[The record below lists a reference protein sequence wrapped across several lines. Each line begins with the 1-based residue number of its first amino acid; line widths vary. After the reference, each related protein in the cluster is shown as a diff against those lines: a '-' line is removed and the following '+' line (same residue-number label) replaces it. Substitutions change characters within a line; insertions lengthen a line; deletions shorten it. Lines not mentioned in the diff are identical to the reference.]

1 MGLIRASVT
10 LLNPT
15 TPTLQGLEVSA
26 LADSGAVHLCI
37 PEHLAL
43 QLQLREL
50 ERREVVLADGHR
62 RSVPYM
68 GPVEVRFANRR
79 CFTGAMV
86 LGDQVLGEEVLLG
99 AIPMEDMDLVLQP
112 QLQQL
117 TVNPASPNL
126 PTSLAKSRAMASHVP
141 TRRERAWSG
150 SAIARGSRQPIP

>member
-15 TPTLQGLEVSA
+15 EPGLHGLEVSA

-86 LGDQVLGEEVLLG
+86 LGDEVLLG

-117 TVNPASPNL
+117 TVNPTSPNL
-126 PTSLAKSRAMASHVP
+126 PTSVAK
-141 TRRERAWSG
+141 
-150 SAIARGSRQPIP
+150 

>member
-1 MGLIRASVT
+1 MGRIRASVT

-15 TPTLQGLEVSA
+15 APALQGLEVSA

-86 LGDQVLGEEVLLG
+86 LGDEVLLG

-126 PTSLAKSRAMASHVP
+126 PTSLAK
-141 TRRERAWSG
+141 
-150 SAIARGSRQPIP
+150 

>member
-15 TPTLQGLEVSA
+15 APTLQGLEVSV
-26 LADSGAVHLCI
+26 LVDSGAVHLCI

-50 ERREVVLADGHR
+50 ERREVVMADGHR
-62 RSVPYM
+62 CSVPYM

-86 LGDQVLGEEVLLG
+86 LGDQVLGDEVLLG

-126 PTSLAKSRAMASHVP
+126 PTSLAK
-141 TRRERAWSG
+141 
-150 SAIARGSRQPIP
+150 

>member
-15 TPTLQGLEVSA
+15 APALQGLEVSA

-86 LGDQVLGEEVLLG
+86 LGDEVLLG

-126 PTSLAKSRAMASHVP
+126 PTSVAK
-141 TRRERAWSG
+141 
-150 SAIARGSRQPIP
+150 

>member
-1 MGLIRASVT
+1 MGLICARVQ
-10 LLNPT
+10 LLNPSC
-15 TPTLQGLEVSA
+15 PDVQGLETTA

-43 QLQLREL
+43 QLHLREL
-50 ERREVVLADGHR
+50 ERREVVLADGSH

-86 LGDQVLGEEVLLG
+86 LGDDVLLG

-117 TVNPASPNL
+117 TVNPANPNL
-126 PTSLAKSRAMASHVP
+126 PLSIAKAALNFSPAAPPSGYPSRWPAGRS
-141 TRRERAWSG
+141 S
-150 SAIARGSRQPIP
+150 SRDCS

>member
-1 MGLIRASVT
+1 MGRIRASVT

-15 TPTLQGLEVSA
+15 APALHGLEVSA

-86 LGDQVLGEEVLLG
+86 LGDEVLLG

-112 QLQQL
+112 QHQQL

-126 PTSLAKSRAMASHVP
+126 PTSLAK
-141 TRRERAWSG
+141 
-150 SAIARGSRQPIP
+150 

>member
-1 MGLIRASVT
+1 MGRIRASVT

-15 TPTLQGLEVSA
+15 EPGLHGLEVSA

-86 LGDQVLGEEVLLG
+86 LGDEVLLG

-117 TVNPASPNL
+117 TVNPTSPNL
-126 PTSLAKSRAMASHVP
+126 PTSVAK
-141 TRRERAWSG
+141 
-150 SAIARGSRQPIP
+150 

>member
-1 MGLIRASVT
+1 MSHLRSLSNRVNLHCQSREPLLQGSAMFPSASRCAMGRIRASVT

-15 TPTLQGLEVSA
+15 APALQGLEVSA

-86 LGDQVLGEEVLLG
+86 LGDEVLLG

-126 PTSLAKSRAMASHVP
+126 PTSLAK
-141 TRRERAWSG
+141 
-150 SAIARGSRQPIP
+150 

>member
-15 TPTLQGLEVSA
+15 EPGLHGLEVSA

-86 LGDQVLGEEVLLG
+86 LGDEVLLG

-126 PTSLAKSRAMASHVP
+126 PTRVAK
-141 TRRERAWSG
+141 
-150 SAIARGSRQPIP
+150 

>member
-1 MGLIRASVT
+1 MGRIRASVT

-15 TPTLQGLEVSA
+15 APALQGLEVSA

-86 LGDQVLGEEVLLG
+86 LGDEVLLG

-126 PTSLAKSRAMASHVP
+126 PTSVAK
-141 TRRERAWSG
+141 
-150 SAIARGSRQPIP
+150 

>member
-1 MGLIRASVT
+1 MGLIRARVT

-15 TPTLQGLEVSA
+15 EPGLHGLEVSA

-86 LGDQVLGEEVLLG
+86 LGDEVLLG

-126 PTSLAKSRAMASHVP
+126 PTSLAK
-141 TRRERAWSG
+141 
-150 SAIARGSRQPIP
+150 

>member
-1 MGLIRASVT
+1 MGRIRASVT

-15 TPTLQGLEVSA
+15 EPGLHGLEVSA

-86 LGDQVLGEEVLLG
+86 LGDEVLLG

-117 TVNPASPNL
+117 TVNPASPNR
-126 PTSLAKSRAMASHVP
+126 PTSVAK
-141 TRRERAWSG
+141 
-150 SAIARGSRQPIP
+150 

>member
-1 MGLIRASVT
+1 MGLIRATVT

-15 TPTLQGLEVSA
+15 APDLLGLEVSA

-37 PEHLAL
+37 PEHLAV

-62 RSVPYM
+62 SSVPYM

-86 LGDQVLGEEVLLG
+86 LGDEVLLG

-117 TVNPASPNL
+117 TLNPSSPNL
-126 PTSLAKSRAMASHVP
+126 ATSLAK
-141 TRRERAWSG
+141 
-150 SAIARGSRQPIP
+150 

>member
-1 MGLIRASVT
+1 MGRIRASVT

-15 TPTLQGLEVSA
+15 EPGLHGLEVSA

-86 LGDQVLGEEVLLG
+86 LGDEVLLG

-126 PTSLAKSRAMASHVP
+126 PTSLAK
-141 TRRERAWSG
+141 
-150 SAIARGSRQPIP
+150 